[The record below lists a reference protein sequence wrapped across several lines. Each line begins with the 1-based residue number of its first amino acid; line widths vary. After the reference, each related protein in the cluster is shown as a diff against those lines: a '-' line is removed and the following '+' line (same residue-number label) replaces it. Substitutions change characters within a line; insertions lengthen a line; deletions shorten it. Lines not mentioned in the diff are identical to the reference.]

1 MFFLHLKGIWKVTI
15 LYVERPFHFQ
25 KLSEEVYL
33 RGRWFQTCQAYRLHV
48 QRLLGSETS
57 LQNLVSGTQIW
68 LEVLPRKLTWNMKII
83 PLKRKSI
90 FQTSIFGF
98 HVSFRGCIVFFFFQ
112 RFWVWVILRLRWRDF
127 SNCKLAIAILCLN
140 EKLAIE
146 WFWLND
152 VEVDSPALLFPFFFW
167 VVVGCFFQPWR
178 MHRLCRC
185 EWWFH
190 MGSSLSPMSRFTL
203 ISGSGK
209 RKVDALPLHTR
220 GSG

>member
-1 MFFLHLKGIWKVTI
+1 MFRGVPLLSNQDFTGISTEVCFGAAVICAYKRIVLSCIAPQNSHILPQHVFLTFERDLKGNHPIW
-15 LYVERPFHFQ
+15 RDPFTSKNYRRKGIFI
-25 KLSEEVYL
+25 L

-112 RFWVWVILRLRWRDF
+112 RFWVWVILRLRLRWRDF
-127 SNCKLAIAILCLN
+127 SNCKLAIAIFCLN

-152 VEVDSPALLFPFFFW
+152 VEVDSPALLFPFFL
-167 VVVGCFFQPWR
+167 G
-178 MHRLCRC
+178 
-185 EWWFH
+185 
-190 MGSSLSPMSRFTL
+190 
-203 ISGSGK
+203 
-209 RKVDALPLHTR
+209 
-220 GSG
+220 